1 MATGRQKHGIPLAEP
16 VCALIL
22 HMGAMRNFLMDNL

>member
-1 MATGRQKHGIPLAEP
+1 MAIGHRKHGIPLAEP

-22 HMGAMRNFLMDNL
+22 HMEAMRNFLMDNL